1 MCVLLF
7 PPPWLAYPRTES
19 YLASLE
25 YAQVMLPSSRWISTY
40 EEHLALR
47 DIPTYFVIQYPNGP
61 EGSRR
66 EFSSF
71 SALSA
76 TLMYFSALPLAHTM
90 DCVSP
95 SCVNM

>member
-25 YAQVMLPSSRWISTY
+25 YAQVMLPSSRWISTH

-47 DIPTYFVIQYPNGP
+47 DIPTYFVTQYPNGP
-61 EGSRR
+61 EGSRK
-66 EFSSF
+66 ENFVPSQ
-71 SALSA
+71 
-76 TLMYFSALPLAHTM
+76 H
-90 DCVSP
+90 CVP
-95 SCVNM
+95 P